1 MPLNLSRPLPEIS
14 EKVQKSL
21 ITPLPAGRQG
31 LKTDYTDARCIG
43 KPGKSVQSFFKICV
57 IRRARQSFSE
67 LSNGLRLRILFVK
80 IRGILVI
87 WDEGREIHFYSIDHR
102 DFLAGP
108 RNSYHDKRRGSEGNN
123 TPRATSSEVE
133 KRTGRFF

>member
-1 MPLNLSRPLPEIS
+1 MEIS
-14 EKVQKSL
+14 EKIQKSL

-31 LKTDYTDARCIG
+31 LKNDYTDARCIG

-80 IRGILVI
+80 IREILVVQ
-87 WDEGREIHFYSIDHR
+87 DEGNKNYFYPIDHL
-102 DFLAGP
+102 DFLTGP
-108 RNSYHDKRRGSEGNN
+108 RNSYHDKRRRSKGND
-123 TPRATSSEVE
+123 TRRPTSSEVE
-133 KRTGRFF
+133 KRTECLS

>member
-1 MPLNLSRPLPEIS
+1 MEIS

-31 LKTDYTDARCIG
+31 LKNDYTDARCIG

-80 IRGILVI
+80 IRGIFVI
-87 WDEGREIHFYSIDHR
+87 WDEGREIHFYSIDDR

-108 RNSYHDKRRGSEGNN
+108 RNSCHSKRRGSEGNN

-133 KRTGRFF
+133 KRTGCLF